1 MEHNTMLAIVLVC
14 FIIGGFV
21 WLRIGKR
28 NKK

>member
-1 MEHNTMLAIVLVC
+1 MEHDTILAIVLAC

-21 WLRIGKR
+21 WLKIRKR